1 MAKRKL
7 TPRSNEGPPPGG
19 WTLEE
24 ALRKLAGEERVEAYL
39 TAKRRHHEAE
49 NAPKRVSIPSMTS
62 RAWSATDKAAITP
75 REMGELRHRQRVD
88 VEYLNLSKCRAEMMD
103 RFLAALDAGPYVALG
118 RPRDVNADFAAITAD
133 QWGSLDDLEIEK
145 SKASES
151 RPGGG
156 CFVSVRVFLTSEAN
170 PPQSKGGRPS
180 SIDWFAAL
188 DEFLLAHIRGAEF
201 ESKKMMVEKLSDAIR
216 RTGRDEPDQST
227 VRRWLSDK
235 LPRFYD
241 RTDTQHGQEN
251 SPKSSSPRQ
260 NR

>member
-7 TPRSNEGPPPGG
+7 TPRSNEEPPPGG

-49 NAPKRVSIPSMTS
+49 NAQKRVTIPSMAI
-62 RAWSATDKAAITP
+62 RARWATDIALT
-75 REMGELRHRQRVD
+75 HRQRVD
-88 VEYLNLSKCRAEMMD
+88 AEYLNLSKCRAEMMG
-103 RFLAALDAGPYVALG
+103 RFLAALAAGPYVALG
-118 RPRDVNADFAAITAD
+118 RPRDVNADLAAITAD
-133 QWGSLDDLEIEK
+133 QWASLDDLEIEK

-227 VRRWLSDK
+227 VRRWLSGK
-235 LPRFYD
+235 LPRFYN

-251 SPKSSSPRQ
+251 SPKSASPRQ